1 MPANSLYSICRAR
14 AEVGRRGGRG
24 APGGHVADQRALP
37 EDRPTERRH
46 DHIGQSGQQQ
56 GRGLYRGTDGQ
67 GAWLDRQGA
76 DQLQPWLD
84 ELQGLCREAGA
95 LQRGLAAG
103 GVPGDQRPGKVG
115 PAMQGR
121 GRVPVQFRDL
131 EDAEGVHQREGVDE
145 VGRDHHDEAVA
156 GPQFHQFVIVAGV
169 GKYAADESDDRK
181 LGVGRGDVRRIVD
194 AGTDRAGEAIGKSLV
209 AADRAVQQD
218 DPGDGPDEA
227 TTIGEHGGAGDLGVG
242 DRTRVLV
249 VGQAHG
255 AEQQRALCRAG
266 GECQR
271 EDEGAPG
278 AAGGCEGSHEILA
291 VRCAGGSLVVTA

>member
-1 MPANSLYSICRAR
+1 M
-14 AEVGRRGGRG
+14 
-24 APGGHVADQRALP
+24 
-37 EDRPTERRH
+37 
-46 DHIGQSGQQQ
+46 
-56 GRGLYRGTDGQ
+56 
-67 GAWLDRQGA
+67 
-76 DQLQPWLD
+76 
-84 ELQGLCREAGA
+84 
-95 LQRGLAAG
+95 
-103 GVPGDQRPGKVG
+103 
-115 PAMQGR
+115 
-121 GRVPVQFRDL
+121 
-131 EDAEGVHQREGVDE
+131 
-145 VGRDHHDEAVA
+145 
-156 GPQFHQFVIVAGV
+156 IVAGV

-278 AAGGCEGSHEILA
+278 AAGDAKAVMRSSLFDAQGEVSLLLPDGRAGYCNFKQVKALREGGMVGVFPGASLI
-291 VRCAGGSLVVTA
+291 AG